1 LDTWVVF
8 GALANEAGV
17 SFAASQAL
25 LLAMRRSP
33 LLITRSLMVCLQRMG
48 MVEES
53 LVENDIAIRYWVDGS
68 LDGWMSLTYI
78 LDFMALL
85 LVLVLYS

>member
-1 LDTWVVF
+1 
-8 GALANEAGV
+8 LANEAGV

-33 LLITRSLMVCLQRMG
+33 LLITRSLMVRLQRMG